1 MKHNLLMT
9 LTLLMG
15 SCICSNAQISIRTED
30 SMVQTQQVEVY
41 DSLSNFILNRDRT
54 TILNGYPTEDLALSD
69 LNGQFKKYI
78 GQNIYILPLAK
89 EERFYSRDSEYDKL
103 RGKYYII
110 DGFEF
115 KLYNN
120 YSGGCRLENII
131 FKLRTEGGQQYRW
144 EVSSYNLDDALL
156 VGYYE
161 KLKHKSVGNTFVYTG
176 RSKGEPK
183 RLIIESS
190 LSVDTRTN
198 QSVALEYGEEWLCTD
213 IQLVDDGILMQLY
226 AILTNSNGNE
236 IKARIRNQVLQGV
249 ETNAAFF
256 SSFME
261 KKEYAGWTDSL
272 AVKYGFENASL
283 ILEKKVKIGMS
294 GAMCLE
300 SWGIPDSMNRTIL
313 DGMEKEQW
321 VYETGRYLYFEN
333 GILTAIQQ

>member
-1 MKHNLLMT
+1 M
-9 LTLLMG
+9 
-15 SCICSNAQISIRTED
+15 
-30 SMVQTQQVEVY
+30 
-41 DSLSNFILNRDRT
+41 SNFSLNLDAD
-54 TILNGYPTEDLALSD
+54 IVINGYSTENLALSD
-69 LNGQFKKYI
+69 LNSRFKKYI
-78 GQNIYILPLAK
+78 GQNIYILPLPK
-89 EERFYSRDSEYDKL
+89 EEVRYSSRDSKNDKL

-110 DGFEF
+110 DGVEF
-115 KLYNN
+115 KLYES
-120 YSGGCRLENII
+120 YSGFKLDNVI
-131 FKLRTEGGQQYRW
+131 FKLRAENGQQCKW
-144 EVSSYNLDDALL
+144 EVASYNLDDALL

-198 QSVALEYGEEWLCTD
+198 QSIALEYGEEWLCTD

-236 IKARIRNQVLQGV
+236 IKARIENRVLKGV

-261 KKEYAGWTDSL
+261 KNEYTGWKDSL
-272 AVKYGFENASL
+272 VVKYGLENAIL
-283 ILEKKVKIGMS
+283 ILEKRVKIGMS
-294 GAMCLE
+294 DAMCLE
-300 SWGIPDSMNRTIL
+300 SWGAPDSKNTTIL
-313 DGMEKEQW
+313 NGTETEQW
-321 VYETGRYLYFEN
+321 VYKTGSYLYFDN